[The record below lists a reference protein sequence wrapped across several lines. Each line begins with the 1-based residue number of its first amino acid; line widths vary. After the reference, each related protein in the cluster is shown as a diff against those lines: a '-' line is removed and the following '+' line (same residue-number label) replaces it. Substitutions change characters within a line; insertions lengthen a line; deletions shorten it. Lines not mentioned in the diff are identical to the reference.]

1 MAENC
6 TIQEET
12 RIRGCW
18 TKCANQGFWWH
29 FPVESLWFRVL
40 KMSLD
45 IWVFESPWS
54 NDPAGRKQMS
64 LSKLKSHSYQWMP
77 LCIDEQQL
85 CQSSV
90 STWLV
95 VLTRPQKTLKNLRF
109 LSHFSNHFLSNFLL
123 FHLSL
128 SLSQLIST
136 FMYQLILAKVHWS
149 QWNYE
154 SFLFKNVPYLIHQW
168 TWRVKNWRNSTAQP
182 ERQRCVI
189 HVKLSYSILY
199 SSLNLSIQSLSMD
212 PFLRPVFC
220 VDMLFG
226 QDKSTE
232 IKMLSN
238 QYPLMLRDSIQTIPR
253 LCLCVQNPTT
263 NQNLSNFFSFDINL
277 NLT

>member
-1 MAENC
+1 MVENC
-6 TIQEET
+6 
-12 RIRGCW
+12 RGCR

-64 LSKLKSHSYQWMP
+64 LSKLKSHSYQGMP

-128 SLSQLIST
+128 SLSQRIST
-136 FMYQLILAKVHWS
+136 FMYQLILAKVHWKVNETMNPFCS
-149 QWNYE
+149 KM
-154 SFLFKNVPYLIHQW
+154 SPI
-168 TWRVKNWRNSTAQP
+168 S
-182 ERQRCVI
+182 
-189 HVKLSYSILY
+189 SINEAEELKIEGT
-199 SSLNLSIQSLSMD
+199 LPHSLSAKD
-212 PFLRPVFC
+212 V
-220 VDMLFG
+220 
-226 QDKSTE
+226 SYT
-232 IKMLSN
+232 S
-238 QYPLMLRDSIQTIPR
+238 
-253 LCLCVQNPTT
+253 
-263 NQNLSNFFSFDINL
+263 SFPI
-277 NLT
+277 